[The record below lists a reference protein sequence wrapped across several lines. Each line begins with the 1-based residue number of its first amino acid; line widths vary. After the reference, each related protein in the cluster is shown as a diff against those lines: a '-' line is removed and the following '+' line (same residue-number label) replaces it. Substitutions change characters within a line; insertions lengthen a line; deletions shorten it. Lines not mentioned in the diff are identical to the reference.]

1 MRSRRCVAACL
12 DSWLDFPRGFR
23 ASCRTV
29 PPAIIL
35 LCIPL
40 AAQQYTHLS
49 GLIRDPSD
57 AAVPAASVVVVNDET
72 GFRRSTLSRPDG
84 GYVVASLQPGV
95 YKITVRKEGF
105 RTVIQLGVKL
115 DVAQPARVDFA
126 LPLGSTQETI
136 TVEGSQSPLHTG
148 DASVGT
154 LVTRDFVEKL
164 PLNGRGLLSLL
175 ELAPGTVVTPA
186 TRGEPGQFTSNGQR
200 PNTNYFTVDGVSVN
214 NGVSGGGLPAQV
226 NGGALP
232 GMTAIGSFH
241 NLVSLEALDEFRV
254 QTATTTPEFGRL
266 SGAQVS
272 LSTRSGSN
280 DLHGS
285 LFEYF
290 RHERLDANDWFA
302 NRIGDPRAP
311 LRMNDYGGSLGGAI
325 KRNRTFFFLSYEGM
339 RLRQPF
345 AWRSPVPTSEIRQ
358 DTPEGVRTVLD
369 LFPLPNGPSLGPGLA
384 EWTGRNNRPSGFD
397 SGGARFDHAITSRLA
412 FFARYSETP
421 SFNSFGNT
429 QISELTIR
437 SRSITGGLNLRIR
450 PNAILDFRWNW
461 SRAAAES
468 DWHPAGAISL
478 PPCALAPVAEYF
490 VHLPGMCD
498 YLLRIN
504 IAGVGS
510 VTNGRES
517 SRAQRQF
524 QLLPSFLLNLGN
536 HQARFGADYRRLSP
550 WRGDYTSSFAVI
562 ADSLQDLI
570 LNNNLWIGRA
580 GPLQAAA
587 VLKEVSAFAQDTWRI
602 HPRLTGT
609 FGVRWEYT
617 PSAQYRLPG
626 ESGVPDILI
635 PIRRQIWSHR
645 LTNFGPRLGIAFQ
658 PSASGKTVL
667 RAGWGLYYNSSLS
680 VATDPVNGGPFS
692 LSHFSSPRNGFVAT
706 LLSYGFLP
714 GMRLPSVRE
723 WSASVEHSIGNAH
736 VLTAGYVGSRGRNLI
751 RRELGGLPEDV
762 DTLQLLL
769 ATNHGNS
776 FYHGLQL
783 QYRTRLTERFQSILS
798 YSWSH
803 SIDDSSSDSALHLA
817 AGGLSA
823 SSDRGSSDFD
833 VRHAFTG
840 AVSYTVPRL
849 WTGSPIAPFARNWA
863 VDGILRARSGFPLT
877 VLSSENLMGLSFANA
892 YRPDLLPGVPVWLSG
907 GNAPG
912 GRVLNRAAFLSGS
925 GQGNLGRN
933 SIRGFGM
940 WQTDLALRRDFPLR
954 DRRSLQLRLEAFNLF
969 NHPAFADPVRYLS
982 STLFGQPQS
991 MLNLMLGTGSP
1002 ASGLTPI
1009 LQTGGPRSLQVVLRF
1024 RF

>member
-1 MRSRRCVAACL
+1 L
-12 DSWLDFPRGFR
+12 LYFPYALR
-23 ASCRTV
+23 ASYRAALL
-29 PPAIIL
+29 PAVL
-35 LCIPL
+35 FLGVPL

-57 AAVPAASVVVVNDET
+57 AAVPSAYVTVVNDET
-72 GFRRSTLSRPDG
+72 GFRRTALSRADG
-84 GYVVASLQPGV
+84 GYVVASLQPGL

-105 RTVIQLGVKL
+105 RTVVQLGVKL

-126 LPLGSTQETI
+126 LPLGSMQETI
-136 TVEGSQSPLHTG
+136 TVQGSRTPLHAE

-154 LVTRDFVEKL
+154 LVTHDFVEKL

-186 TRGEPGQFTSNGQR
+186 TRGEAGQFTANGQR

-214 NGVSGGGLPAQV
+214 SGVSGGGLPAQV

-272 LSTRSGSN
+272 LSSRSGSN
-280 DLHGS
+280 ELRGS

-311 LRMNDYGGSLGGAI
+311 LRMNDYGGTLGGPL

-345 AWRSPVPTSEIRQ
+345 AWRSPVPTAEIRQ
-358 DTPEGVRTVLD
+358 NTPAGVRTVLD
-369 LFPLPNGPSLGPGLA
+369 LFPLPNGPALGPGLA

-397 SGGARFDHAITSRLA
+397 SGSARIDHALTSRLA
-412 FFARYSETP
+412 VFARYSETP
-421 SFNSFGNT
+421 SFNAFGNT
-429 QISELTIR
+429 QISELTVR

-461 SRAAAES
+461 SRASAES
-468 DWHPAGAISL
+468 NWHPAGVRDL
-478 PPCALAPVAEYF
+478 PACALEPVAEYF
-490 VHLPGMCD
+490 VRLPGMCD
-498 YLLRIN
+498 YLLRLN

-510 VTNGRES
+510 VTTGRES
-517 SRAQRQF
+517 SRRQRQLQF
-524 QLLPSFLLNLGN
+524 LPSFLLNLGN
-536 HQARFGADYRRLSP
+536 HQLRFGADYRRLSP
-550 WRGDYTSSFAVI
+550 WRRDYTNSFAII
-562 ADSLQDLI
+562 ADSIQNVI
-570 LNNNLWIGRA
+570 LNSNLWIARA
-580 GPLQAAA
+580 NPQQASG
-587 VLKEVSAFAQDTWRI
+587 VLKEVSAFVQDTWRI

-617 PSAQYRLPG
+617 PSAQYRLPDD
-626 ESGVPDILI
+626 SDVPDILL
-635 PIRRQIWSHR
+635 PVRTQIWSHR
-645 LTNFGPRLGIAFQ
+645 LSNFGPRFGIALR
-658 PSASGKTVL
+658 PSSSGKTVL

-680 VATDPVNGGPFS
+680 VATDPVNSGPFS
-692 LSHFSSPRNGFVAT
+692 LSHYSSPRNGFVAT
-706 LLSYGFLP
+706 LLSYGFLA
-714 GMRLPSVRE
+714 GMRLPSVQE
-723 WSASVEHSIGNAH
+723 WSGSVEHSIGNAH
-736 VLTAGYVGSRGRNLI
+736 VVSASYVGSRGRNLI
-751 RRELGGLPEDV
+751 RRELGGQPEDV

-776 FYHGLQL
+776 YYHGLQL
-783 QYRTRLTERFQSILS
+783 QYRGRLSERFQSILS
-798 YSWSH
+798 YSWAH
-803 SIDDSSSDSALHLA
+803 SIDDSSSDSALQLAGDGLA
-817 AGGLSA
+817 ANT
-823 SSDRGSSDFD
+823 DRGSSDFD
-833 VRHAFTG
+833 VRHVFTG
-840 AVSYTVPRL
+840 AVTYAIPARWKNSRM
-849 WTGSPIAPFARNWA
+849 APLVRNWA
-863 VDGILRARSGFPLT
+863 MDGILRARSGFPLT
-877 VLSSENLMGLSFANA
+877 VLDSENLMGLSFANA
-892 YRPDLLPGVPVWLSG
+892 YRPSLLPGVPLWLSD
-907 GNAPG
+907 GNTPG
-912 GRVLNRAAFLSGS
+912 GKSLNRAAFLTGS
-925 GQGNLGRN
+925 SQGNLGRN
-933 SIRGFGM
+933 SIYGFNM
-940 WQTDLALRRDFPLR
+940 WQTDLALRREFLFR
-954 DRRSLQLRLEAFNLF
+954 DQRSLQLRVEAFNLF

-1002 ASGLTPI
+1002 GSGLTPI
-1009 LQTGGPRSLQVVLRF
+1009 LQTGGPRSFQMVLRF